1 MSLAI
6 NVTQVEGL
14 IKLIFARED
23 TAAQLYYHGVSN
35 GPIRI
40 S

>member
-6 NVTQVEGL
+6 NVTQFEGL

-23 TAAQLYYHGVSN
+23 NAAQLNYHSISN
-35 GPIRI
+35 GAIRI